1 MLSRYEIKKAV
12 IDALKEPIETIDS
25 DIFVEQEVDGFTHPT
40 GIKFGPR
47 DKQVVARRII
57 KELNRL

>member
-12 IDALKEPIETIDS
+12 LDALKEPIETIDS
-25 DIFVEQEVDGFTHPT
+25 EIFVEEAVDGFPHPT

-57 KELNRL
+57 KQLMRS